1 MQLNL
6 THELAELMKF
16 TGSTAR
22 AIRMYSA
29 FNDGSP
35 ADYLQIARDP
45 EREAFD
51 LMFLS
56 DALHHFT
63 ALGSLIQEGN
73 AAAIVDECER
83 LLKTFAEYQVE
94 RAQWGPRQ
102 SHVTFKLWRPMG
114 VDLDKAI
121 SAFAAIREKVTTVL
135 VAEAA
140 A

>member
-16 TGSTAR
+16 TGHIAS

-29 FNDGSP
+29 YNDGSP
-35 ADYLQIARDP
+35 AEYLQVAPDP
-45 EREAFD
+45 EREAID

-73 AAAIVDECER
+73 PGAIAEQCDQ
-83 LLKTFAEYQVE
+83 LLKTFAQYQVE
-94 RAQWGPRQ
+94 RPEWGPRQ
-102 SHVTFKLWRPMG
+102 GYVTFKLWRPFG

-121 SAFAAIREKVTTVL
+121 SAFAAIRDKASTA
-135 VAEAA
+135 VAAEVAA
-140 A
+140 